1 MLTVYRKEQK
11 RRKHPFRNFLLSATV
26 SDSMRN
32 VYIVTSP
39 KDEITEQNAYYSK
52 RVQDFAL
59 I

>member
-1 MLTVYRKEQK
+1 MLTVYRKGQK

-39 KDEITEQNAYYSK
+39 KDEITELNVYYTK
-52 RVQDFAL
+52 RVRDFVL